1 MDGCEE
7 ITSPPNRSFMCKNTT
22 SFHLFNF
29 DRIASTIST
38 ELLFQAMK
46 LILGCGKSLQSL
58 YAIVLC
64 ETVMNEKKQTIWMI
78 ERFQASQSSRRW
90 LQHGFLPVEFQMS
103 RWYLSLCRDDFASK
117 VYLEGDTTSRQFLS
131 RQHHVEKES
140 SKKLTIH

>member
-22 SFHLFNF
+22 SFYLFNF

-64 ETVMNEKKQTIWMI
+64 ETVMNEKKQTI
-78 ERFQASQSSRRW
+78 
-90 LQHGFLPVEFQMS
+90 
-103 RWYLSLCRDDFASK
+103 
-117 VYLEGDTTSRQFLS
+117 
-131 RQHHVEKES
+131 
-140 SKKLTIH
+140 